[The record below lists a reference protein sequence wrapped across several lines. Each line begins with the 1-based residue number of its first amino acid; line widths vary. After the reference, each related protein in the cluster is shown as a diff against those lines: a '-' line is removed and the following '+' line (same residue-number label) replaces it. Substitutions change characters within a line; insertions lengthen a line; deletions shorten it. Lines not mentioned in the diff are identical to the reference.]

1 MGKTEINLFIAMGV
15 FLKEVRGVFHSMLLT
30 EYGETWN
37 EKYSETFNPEKKRE
51 WNNQISNGELP
62 KNLIDFG
69 NLVIFSEAHRNSRF
83 FKRKFPRFNRSIATY
98 FKDIVDTRNKL
109 MHFLILDTIMVE
121 TAFNH
126 MIKISNILNLDDLVK
141 ELEILKKEEESLD
154 EAEKAYLHM
163 KDIAKKLDMDELEN
177 DIRCLKRDSI
187 KVSPI
192 LSTKDK
198 LKKPK
203 TNQRPNKRQVINLIL
218 NTTGVNIDSAH
229 VNLSTIN
236 ATGEYSVEPNLS
248 RKNNNWFLLLINTD
262 IRIIYV
268 FKIPRN
274 DMIYSKLY
282 KRNDKPVYRLMFNI
296 DDKTFTDTRS
306 HESLSHFKI
315 EECKYDK
322 NSLIFSS

>member
-1 MGKTEINLFIAMGV
+1 MPNQKTNLFNAFDKFIEEMRLYLSKGLKTQYGEAWERKYCESLLHTQREQWGINLQEGV
-15 FLKEVRGVFHSMLLT
+15 DPIQLIDYGNLKSFALNNRSFF
-30 EYGETWN
+30 
-37 EKYSETFNPEKKRE
+37 EK
-51 WNNQISNGELP
+51 
-62 KNLIDFG
+62 DFG
-69 NLVIFSEAHRNSRF
+69 NQKNTLPTVFGQISEARNM
-83 FKRKFPRFNRSIATY
+83 
-98 FKDIVDTRNKL
+98 L
-109 MHFLILDTIMVE
+109 
-121 TAFNH
+121 NH
-126 MIKISNILNLDDLVK
+126 YGVFDNDK
-141 ELEILKKEEESLD
+141 
-154 EAEKAYLHM
+154 AEKAYLHM
-163 KDIAKKLDMDELEN
+163 IDIAKKLDWNELEN

-268 FKIPRN
+268 FKIPSN

-315 EECKYDK
+315 EECKYD
-322 NSLIFSS
+322 NDSLIFSS

>member
-1 MGKTEINLFIAMGV
+1 MSNQKINLFNAFDKFIEEMRLYLSKG
-15 FLKEVRGVFHSMLLT
+15 LKT
-30 EYGETWN
+30 QYGEAW
-37 EKYSETFNPEKKRE
+37 ERKYCESLLHTQREQWGIRLQEGINPI
-51 WNNQISNGELP
+51 Q
-62 KNLIDFG
+62 LIDFG
-69 NLVIFSEAHRNSRF
+69 NLKSFALNNRSFFENDFGNQKNTLPTVFGQISEARNM
-83 FKRKFPRFNRSIATY
+83 
-98 FKDIVDTRNKL
+98 L
-109 MHFLILDTIMVE
+109 
-121 TAFNH
+121 NH
-126 MIKISNILNLDDLVK
+126 YGVFDNDK
-141 ELEILKKEEESLD
+141 
-154 EAEKAYLHM
+154 AEKAYLHM
-163 KDIAKKLDMDELEN
+163 IDIAKKLDWNKLEN

-315 EECKYDK
+315 EECKYD
-322 NSLIFSS
+322 NDSLIFSS